1 MQLIKASTPFD
12 VVLSRKNK
20 ETKEVDLS
28 EFLRSEGVQTRA
40 VGFALRAQ
48 RAAGRVERKRA
59 AGGQGLKTEGREEKS
74 GRHVG

>member
-40 VGFALRAQ
+40 VGFALRAALAILHDAEQ
-48 RAAGRVERKRA
+48 MNHKISPLLLIVER
-59 AGGQGLKTEGREEKS
+59 RELTD
-74 GRHVG
+74 